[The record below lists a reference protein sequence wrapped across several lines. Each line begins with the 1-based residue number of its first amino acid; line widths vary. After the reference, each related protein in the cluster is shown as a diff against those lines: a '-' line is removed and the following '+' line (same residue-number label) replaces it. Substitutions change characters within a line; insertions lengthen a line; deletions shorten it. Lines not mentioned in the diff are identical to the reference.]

1 MASDIKDGRV
11 DLKGCSRLPK
21 ERTDRLRIG
30 FAKSGD
36 VLLTHKGTVG
46 SAALAPNVPDYLM
59 LTPQVTY
66 YRTASDQLLPAYLAY
81 AFREPG
87 FQQQMISESA
97 QSTRPYIGIQAQRR
111 LRVRYVDIKNQHRI
125 VSILSAYDDL
135 IDNNTRRIEIL
146 EEMARRLYEEWFVQF
161 RFPGHERVEFKE
173 SELGLIPQGWAVTE
187 LEEVVHLTMGQS
199 PSSEFYNEVGEGLPF
214 HQGVTGFGDYFPS
227 NKSYCTIEARVA
239 NEGDILFSVRAPVGR
254 INVAKEKI
262 VIGRGVSALRSKTD
276 HQIFLLSQLRCIFKE
291 EDSMG
296 NGAIFKAVTKK
307 DMQSIKLL
315 QPSAEVIGRF
325 ELIAAP
331 LWRLIRIL
339 SDKNT
344 NLSKQRDLLLPK
356 LISGEIDVS
365 DIPMPT

>member
-1 MASDIKDGRV
+1 MGSGSYVSIGELESLGAITAIQDGNHGNYHPKASEYTGSGIPFVMASDIKDGRI

-46 SAALAPNVPDYLM
+46 SVALAPNVPDYLM

-135 IDNNTRRIEIL
+135 IENNTRRIEIL

-161 RFPGHERVEFKE
+161 RFPGHEGVEFKE
-173 SELGLIPQGWAVTE
+173 SELGMIPEGW
-187 LEEVVHLTMGQS
+187 
-199 PSSEFYNEVGEGLPF
+199 
-214 HQGVTGFGDYFPS
+214 
-227 NKSYCTIEARVA
+227 K
-239 NEGDILFSVRAPVGR
+239 
-254 INVAKEKI
+254 
-262 VIGRGVSALRSKTD
+262 VSALDEFGEIITGKTPSKNKSEFFGGDVPFIKLPDMHGNTF
-276 HQIFLLSQLRCIFKE
+276 IIETTEKLSQEGMSSQKTKTIPPGSICVSCIGTAGVVVITSEPSQTNQQINSIVPRAPELREFL
-291 EDSMG
+291 
-296 NGAIFKAVTKK
+296 F
-307 DMQSIKLL
+307 
-315 QPSAEVIGRF
+315 F
-325 ELIAAP
+325 AA
-331 LWRLIRIL
+331 
-339 SDKNT
+339 T
-344 NLSKQRDLLLPK
+344 
-356 LISGEIDVS
+356 
-365 DIPMPT
+365 